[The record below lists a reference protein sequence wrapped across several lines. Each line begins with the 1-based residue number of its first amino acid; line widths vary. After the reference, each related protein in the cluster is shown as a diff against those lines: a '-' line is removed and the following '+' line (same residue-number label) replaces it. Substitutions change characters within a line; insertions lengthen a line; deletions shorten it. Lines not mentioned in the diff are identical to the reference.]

1 MPWFFWIVIAGIV
14 SYTILEMTKLLSGQS
29 QKKRLAA
36 IEARLFA
43 LEPTT
48 PGTKPGSQIQE

>member
-1 MPWFFWIVIAGIV
+1 MFFFWIVIAGIA

-29 QKKRLAA
+29 QNKRLAA

-43 LEPTT
+43 LETTT
-48 PGTKPGSQIQE
+48 PGITPGTQIQE

>member
-1 MPWFFWIVIAGIV
+1 MFFFWIVIAGIA

-43 LEPTT
+43 LETTT
-48 PGTKPGSQIQE
+48 PGTQIQE